1 MPYRKFVTVRMG
13 DAMHADLLAFTG
25 GRDLDVG
32 KFIRQLIDREL
43 KGSRDRVSEALDQ
56 VLFLAILID
65 GVYAEREPD
74 LRAELVQ
81 VWRDRLA
88 EEGRR
93 HGA

>member
-1 MPYRKFVTVRMG
+1 MPYRKFVTIRM
-13 DAMHADLLAFTG
+13 DDEMHAALLAFTG

-32 KFIRQLIDREL
+32 KYVRQLIARDL
-43 KGSRDRVSEALDQ
+43 NGSRDRVPEALDQ
-56 VLFLAILID
+56 ILFLAILID